1 MGAIP
6 PATFIQVAE
15 EVGLIGEISNWVL
28 ETACAQL
35 AHWQADGVSAPRVSI
50 NLSACDFQRGDVVGK
65 IRSCLG
71 RHGIAPEYLEV
82 EITES
87 LMMDDTAD
95 VAAKVRAL
103 REAGISVAID
113 DFGTGYSALAYLQRF
128 PVSTLKID
136 RSFVRDLEGP
146 MTNPIISAI
155 TGIARGF
162 ELDLVAEGVE
172 NLEQADAL
180 RALGCEVMQG
190 YLFARPAP
198 ADEVLG
204 WLRHPERLFLGA
216 GSAGLRGAQA

>member
-1 MGAIP
+1 VV
-6 PATFIQVAE
+6 ATINA
-15 EVGLIGEISNWVL
+15 S
-28 ETACAQL
+28 L
-35 AHWQADGVSAPRVSI
+35 A
-50 NLSACDFQRGDVVGK
+50 
-65 IRSCLG
+65 
-71 RHGIAPEYLEV
+71 RHGITPDCIEV

-87 LMMDDTAD
+87 LMMNDTAD

-103 REAGISVAID
+103 RAAGISVAID
-113 DFGTGYSALAYLQRF
+113 DFGTGYSALAYLQKF

-172 NLEQADAL
+172 SLEQADAL

-198 ADEVLG
+198 AAEVLG
-204 WLRHPERLFLGA
+204 WLRQPERLFLGA
-216 GSAGLRGAQA
+216 GNADLQAAAA

>member
-1 MGAIP
+1 
-6 PATFIQVAE
+6 
-15 EVGLIGEISNWVL
+15 
-28 ETACAQL
+28 
-35 AHWQADGVSAPRVSI
+35 
-50 NLSACDFQRGDVVGK
+50 
-65 IRSCLG
+65 
-71 RHGIAPEYLEV
+71 LEV
-82 EITES
+82 EITEG

-95 VAAKVRAL
+95 IAAKVRAL

-113 DFGTGYSALAYLQRF
+113 DFGTGYSSLAYLQRF

-162 ELDLVAEGVE
+162 DLDLVAEGVE

-198 ADEVLG
+198 AGEVPG
-204 WLRHPERLFLGA
+204 WLRQPERLFLGA
-216 GSAGLRGAQA
+216 GSADLQAAPA

>member
-1 MGAIP
+1 M
-6 PATFIQVAE
+6 
-15 EVGLIGEISNWVL
+15 
-28 ETACAQL
+28 
-35 AHWQADGVSAPRVSI
+35 SAPRVSI